1 MKKLRIGV
9 LGLHHDHV
17 WGNLEELAR
26 LADRA
31 ELIGA
36 ADPFPELREKYA
48 AQFPGQVHES
58 YQALLADETLDAV
71 YVFASNQVSEDLVV
85 SACERGLHCLVE
97 KPMAATLGGADR
109 MLAAAERAGVKL
121 VINWPF

>member
-58 YQALLADETLDAV
+58 YQAL
-71 YVFASNQVSEDLVV
+71 
-85 SACERGLHCLVE
+85 
-97 KPMAATLGGADR
+97 
-109 MLAAAERAGVKL
+109 
-121 VINWPF
+121 